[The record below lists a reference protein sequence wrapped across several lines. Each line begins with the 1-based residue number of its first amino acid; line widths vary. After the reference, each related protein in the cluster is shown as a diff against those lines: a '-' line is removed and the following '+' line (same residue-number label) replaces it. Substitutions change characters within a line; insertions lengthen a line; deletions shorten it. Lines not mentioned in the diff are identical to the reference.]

1 MPNPIIGVAAA
12 SAGSGLLSA
21 RSQSKAAKSAA
32 ASQQASAE
40 AGIAEQRRQFDKVQK
55 LLKPF
60 VNQGTQAFRQA
71 AGLAGA
77 RGPEAEARQIARV
90 QESPQFQAALEQGQE
105 AILSQASAT
114 GGLRGGNTQ
123 AALAQFAP
131 QLLNQTIA
139 QRYSQL
145 GGLGQVG
152 QASAAG
158 VGSAAQLTGQNIAG
172 LQGQIGAAQAGSALA
187 QGQAQQT
194 ALGGINQGLG
204 TIFGSAGTQIPEGQ
218 TAFTRWG
225 F

>member
-77 RGPEAEARQIARV
+77 RG
-90 QESPQFQAALEQGQE
+90 
-105 AILSQASAT
+105 
-114 GGLRGGNTQ
+114 
-123 AALAQFAP
+123 
-131 QLLNQTIA
+131 
-139 QRYSQL
+139 
-145 GGLGQVG
+145 
-152 QASAAG
+152 
-158 VGSAAQLTGQNIAG
+158 
-172 LQGQIGAAQAGSALA
+172 AGS
-187 QGQAQQT
+187 
-194 ALGGINQGLG
+194 GG
-204 TIFGSAGTQIPEGQ
+204 
-218 TAFTRWG
+218 
-225 F
+225 